1 MGILGMGSGKDF
13 TDHLMGIF
21 DGYLICT
28 DCDGTLTDSQ
38 SELSDENIEAIRYFQ
53 KEGGLFTLAT
63 GRYPKYVNRFRN
75 QFDPNTYL
83 VMGNG
88 TMLLAPVKAEG
99 IEKGQFSPSYEEPV
113 LIREIVFPKT
123 PREEVLFMVEECGCE
138 VMFTDLRNRS
148 ESWMAKE
155 GNAFWNNVL
164 QETEHDLEKW
174 FSRLDERYQEWKVH
188 PNDLTH
194 AVLPHKVI
202 FVFDTPEKTLQAKK
216 MAMERF
222 PEGDFERS
230 WPTGLELLSPGA
242 GKGNAVCFLREVLE
256 KEGRPVKKLICAG
269 DFENDISMIKAA
281 DMGYA
286 VANATPDCKEAA
298 DRVTVSCDENAI
310 AVIIRELEEEMG

>member
-63 GRYPKYVNRFRN
+63 GRYPKYVNRFKD

-148 ESWMAKE
+148 
-155 GNAFWNNVL
+155 
-164 QETEHDLEKW
+164 
-174 FSRLDERYQEWKVH
+174 
-188 PNDLTH
+188 
-194 AVLPHKVI
+194 
-202 FVFDTPEKTLQAKK
+202 
-216 MAMERF
+216 
-222 PEGDFERS
+222 
-230 WPTGLELLSPGA
+230 
-242 GKGNAVCFLREVLE
+242 
-256 KEGRPVKKLICAG
+256 
-269 DFENDISMIKAA
+269 
-281 DMGYA
+281 
-286 VANATPDCKEAA
+286 
-298 DRVTVSCDENAI
+298 
-310 AVIIRELEEEMG
+310 